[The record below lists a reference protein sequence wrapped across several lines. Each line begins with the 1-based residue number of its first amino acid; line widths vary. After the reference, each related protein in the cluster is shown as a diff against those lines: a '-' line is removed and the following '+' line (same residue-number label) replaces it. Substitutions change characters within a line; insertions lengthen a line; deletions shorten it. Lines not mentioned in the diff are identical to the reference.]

1 MGDTYGSASVTIESY
16 SKPNLIT
23 AILNVTNRQIDVH
36 LHSLVYWAEKCF
48 LVSVWNV
55 QYYKAVCSLGA
66 TWAIHAYLIKL
77 QKCLVTATEYCHFV
91 WVLFFA
97 LLMGCVCV
105 CTGGMNAS
113 CVLPQVG
120 YCFYYEV
127 REDVVSNVP
136 EDNLRY
142 WLRNYLGLSIKGTC
156 VLGFNMFSMQLLNV
170 DFHSIFCWNVE
181 CQGYLQ
187 RTYG

>member
-23 AILNVTNRQIDVH
+23 AILNVTNRQIDMH

-97 LLMGCVCV
+97 LLMGWGCVCV
-105 CTGGMNAS
+105 YRGNECKLCLATGRILLLLWSQGG
-113 CVLPQVG
+113 CCQQCPWRQLEVLAQKL
-120 YCFYYEV
+120 F
-127 REDVVSNVP
+127 
-136 EDNLRY
+136 
-142 WLRNYLGLSIKGTC
+142 
-156 VLGFNMFSMQLLNV
+156 GFV
-170 DFHSIFCWNVE
+170 Y
-181 CQGYLQ
+181 QGHVCS
-187 RTYG
+187 RF